1 MGSEA
6 VFGIDREKAGD
17 QALNTG
23 ISTRAG
29 TMMPLTV
36 NNSPAAT
43 DAVHEVC
50 VVQVHDGIIGHR
62 RAALDVE

>member
-6 VFGIDREKAGD
+6 VFGIDLEKAGD
-17 QALNTG
+17 QALFTG
-23 ISTRAG
+23 INTKEG
-29 TMMPLTV
+29 KMMLLNV
-36 NNSPAAT
+36 KSSPKAT